1 MGYNHQERTEVRHG
15 RAKAVR
21 NHSGVGAA
29 DCWAAHWLYLEEEYQ
44 RQDPLLPSVDRER
57 EKAQQIPAGRR
68 DGTPPRADRTE
79 EIPAGGTEETA
90 GWNAKTAAA
99 EVGI

>member
-29 DCWAAHWLYLEEEYQ
+29 DCRAAHWLYLEEEYQ
-44 RQDPLLPSVDRER
+44 RQDPLLPSVDREQK
-57 EKAQQIPAGRR
+57 KAQPISSRWR
-68 DGTPPRADRTE
+68 DGG
-79 EIPAGGTEETA
+79 IAGT
-90 GWNAKTAAA
+90 N
-99 EVGI
+99 

>member
-29 DCWAAHWLYLEEEYQ
+29 DCRAAHWLYLEEEYQ
-44 RQDPLLPSVDRER
+44 RKDPLLPPVDRER

-79 EIPAGGTEETA
+79 EIPAGRAEETA
-90 GWNAKTAAA
+90 GGDAKAAA
-99 EVGI
+99 TETGL